1 MAKDLI
7 IETVTKLSQEEGLND
22 SEIGSRLG
30 YARGSIQR
38 IRRENNIPTANFKNR
53 KDKNCKCVKCQNG
66 FMIKRSEVFKALCPN
81 CEDQV
86 NKAFDN
92 ILKQ

>member
-22 SEIGSRLG
+22 SEIAMRLG

-38 IRRENNIPTANFKNR
+38 IRKDNNIPTANFKNR
-53 KDKNCKCVKCQNG
+53 IDKECKCVKCQKP
-66 FMIKRSEVFKALCPN
+66 FVIKRSEHNKALCPN
-81 CEDQV
+81 CEKEV
-86 NKAFDN
+86 NAAFDS
-92 ILKQ
+92 ILE